1 MHGGVGPLI
10 VKRKIDSW
18 GTFAQEVLGQVK
30 ENNCKVQLVVVGP
43 VLLPTPGQGEM
54 RDEECR
60 GTFRG
65 DQGLVVTCWCW
76 WGSGLAADCVS

>member
-1 MHGGVGPLI
+1 M
-10 VKRKIDSW
+10 
-18 GTFAQEVLGQVK
+18 K
-30 ENNCKVQLVVVGP
+30 ENNCKVQLVVAGP

-54 RDEECR
+54 RDEEFW
-60 GTFRG
+60 GKFRG

>member
-1 MHGGVGPLI
+1 M
-10 VKRKIDSW
+10 
-18 GTFAQEVLGQVK
+18 K

-54 RDEECR
+54 RDEEFR

-65 DQGLVVTCWCW
+65 DQDLVFTCWCCCS
-76 WGSGLAADCVS
+76 SGLAADCVS